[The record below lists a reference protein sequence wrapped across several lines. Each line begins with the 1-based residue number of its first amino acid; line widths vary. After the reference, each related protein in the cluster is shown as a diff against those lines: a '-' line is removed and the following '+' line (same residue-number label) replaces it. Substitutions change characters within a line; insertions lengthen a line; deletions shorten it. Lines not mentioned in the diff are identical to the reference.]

1 AQKTTQPTAKK
12 TTKKSAKK
20 ATQKTAQKAAQKAA
34 HKAAKKTA
42 KKATKKAAKAA
53 PQRAA
58 AKKDQQQT
66 PALLKTPAKPAE
78 PAQAKQPHPGT
89 DTAVTA
95 HATQK
100 PQTAVRSAL
109 ESAADEAPKRFV
121 LDTNV
126 LLHDANC
133 LFMFKEHD
141 VFIPMIVLEKLDNQ
155 KKELSEVARNAR
167 QDSRYLDS
175 IVQGQN

>member
-1 AQKTTQPTAKK
+1 MPLPPLPTRLGSRLSKEEPNKPPAPTTEHSEAQTAAKKNTATKNKRPAQKTTQPTPKK
-12 TTKKSAKK
+12 T
-20 ATQKTAQKAAQKAA
+20 
-34 HKAAKKTA
+34 
-42 KKATKKAAKAA
+42 TKKAAKAA

-58 AKKDQQQT
+58 AKKDQQHT

-78 PAQAKQPHPGT
+78 PAQAKQPRPEK

-95 HATQK
+95 QATQK

-109 ESAADEAPKRFV
+109 ESAADEAPKIFV

-141 VFIPMIVLEKLDNQ
+141 VFIPMKIGRA
-155 KKELSEVARNAR
+155 S
-167 QDSRYLDS
+167 
-175 IVQGQN
+175 